1 MADEKSP
8 QSRVRLEIAFT
19 GGHALATSVAPA
31 AAESLEQALANG
43 ADGAFELEAD
53 DGRYVIPLRTVV
65 YVKRSLRDAPI
76 GFGGAR

>member
-1 MADEKSP
+1 MADEQP

-19 GGHALATSVAPA
+19 GGHALATSVAPG
-31 AAESLEQALANG
+31 AAESLEHALANA

-76 GFGGAR
+76 GFGGSR

>member
-1 MADEKSP
+1 MADDKP

-19 GGHALATSVAPA
+19 GGHALATSVALAPA
-31 AAESLEQALANG
+31 EPLEQALSNG
-43 ADGAFELEAD
+43 GDGAFELEAD

-76 GFGGAR
+76 GFGGSR

>member
-1 MADEKSP
+1 MADEKPP

-31 AAESLEQALANG
+31 VAESLEQALSNG
-43 ADGAFELEAD
+43 AEGALELEAD
-53 DGRYVIPLRTVV
+53 DGRYVIPLRRVV

-76 GFGGAR
+76 GFGGTR

>member
-1 MADEKSP
+1 MPDEKSP

-19 GGHALATSVAPA
+19 GGHALSTSAPPA
-31 AAESLEQALANG
+31 AAESFEQALANG
-43 ADGAFELEAD
+43 AEGAFELEAD

>member
-1 MADEKSP
+1 MPEQEP
-8 QSRVRLEIAFT
+8 QSRVRVEIAFE

-31 AAESLEQALANG
+31 AADSLEQALSNG
-43 ADGAFELEAD
+43 GDGSFELEAD

-76 GFGGAR
+76 GFGGPR

>member
-1 MADEKSP
+1 MGDEKP
-8 QSRVRLEIAFT
+8 AQSRVRFEIAFT

-31 AAESLEQALANG
+31 AAEALEQALADG
-43 ADGAFELEAD
+43 GEGAFELEAD